1 MPLILPRPAI
11 RLPRL
16 RRTTVANLAAKSK
29 QRHLSRLSRV
39 SESRTARVKL
49 LTPVVNLL
57 VNLDERLDLA
67 AKPPPGMS
75 LPQLGVILPPAGMS
89 LQTLLRTKPLLR
101 GIPAALRPRMTHR
114 TPMGIRVGGVAVV
127 AATAKKKAQKVRN
140 LGRANLLML
149 LACLICG
156 TRATASC
163 ESTACC
169 QAEKTFTCRL
179 NKPASLVCVAE
190 IG

>member
-1 MPLILPRPAI
+1 
-11 RLPRL
+11 
-16 RRTTVANLAAKSK
+16 
-29 QRHLSRLSRV
+29 
-39 SESRTARVKL
+39 
-49 LTPVVNLL
+49 
-57 VNLDERLDLA
+57 
-67 AKPPPGMS
+67 
-75 LPQLGVILPPAGMS
+75 
-89 LQTLLRTKPLLR
+89 
-101 GIPAALRPRMTHR
+101 
-114 TPMGIRVGGVAVV
+114 MGIRVGGVAVV

-149 LACLICG
+149 RACLICG

-163 ESTACC
+163 ESMACC